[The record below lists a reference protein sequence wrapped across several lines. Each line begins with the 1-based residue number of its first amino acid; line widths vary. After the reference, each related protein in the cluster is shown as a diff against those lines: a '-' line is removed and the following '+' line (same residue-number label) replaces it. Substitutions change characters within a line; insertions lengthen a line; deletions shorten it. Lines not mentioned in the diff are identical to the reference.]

1 LPIKASEGDTEALA
15 SPSNTIRNIRIQI

>member
-15 SPSNTIRNIRIQI
+15 SPSDTIRKYRIQI